1 MNALPAPSQEA
12 VLAARDIRREAVVEM
27 ADLAASYWRSAAEAA
42 YRDDQLT
49 LEVHCRQ
56 LAILTR
62 EAFATVKTLGRAKP
76 DARAAA

>member
-1 MNALPAPSQEA
+1 MSALPAPSKEA
-12 VLAARDIRREAVVEM
+12 VVAARDLCLEAVVEM

-56 LAILTR
+56 LERFPAGLNR
-62 EAFATVKTLGRAKP
+62 SAFPTH
-76 DARAAA
+76 

>member
-1 MNALPAPSQEA
+1 MNALPTPSQEA
-12 VLAARDIRREAVVEM
+12 ILAARDIRREAVVEM

-62 EAFATVKTLGRAKP
+62 EAFATVKTLGHPKP
-76 DARAAA
+76 DAREAA